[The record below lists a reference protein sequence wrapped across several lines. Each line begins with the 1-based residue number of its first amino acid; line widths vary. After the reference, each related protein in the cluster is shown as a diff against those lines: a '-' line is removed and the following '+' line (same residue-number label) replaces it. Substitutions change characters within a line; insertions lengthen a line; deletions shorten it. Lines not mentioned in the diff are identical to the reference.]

1 MPRAGIWVETMSRSF
16 WQREGSGGIHDEL
29 QRHVKRFALWLGV
42 FIVMAIVCLPGLWVV
57 LNAFR
62 SNVAILSNQS
72 PFVASNYTFDNFRS
86 MFGFGQMASLPIRQY
101 FLNSVIISCVS
112 TAAALGVGVLG
123 GYAFA
128 RFEFRRK
135 NFLFVL
141 LMLTRAIP
149 GIALSLPIFML
160 WAWTGLLDTRIGVII
175 VYLAM
180 NVPFTV
186 WLIDGFFREVP
197 VELSQAAQID
207 GCSRWQAFWKVELP
221 LARSGIASAGIFAF
235 LTSWN
240 EFAIATQLCRSP
252 DTKTLPVGLMDF
264 TAQFSVDWAGMCA
277 MAVVI
282 IVPAVVLTFIV
293 QKHLIAGLTL
303 GGVKG

>member
-1 MPRAGIWVETMSRSF
+1 MKNRSF
-16 WQREGSGGIHDEL
+16 DNASSSRRVQI
-29 QRHVKRFALWLGV
+29 KRIAIWCLV
-42 FIVMAIVCLPGLWVV
+42 FVVMAIVCLPGLWVV

-62 SNVAILSNQS
+62 PNIAILSNES
-72 PFVASNYTFDNFRS
+72 LFAAGGYTLDNFRS
-86 MFGFGQMASLPIRQY
+86 IFGFGHMAPVPIRQY
-101 FLNSVIISCVS
+101 FLNSVVISS
-112 TAAALGVGVLG
+112 TSTIGAVAVGLLG

-128 RFEFRRK
+128 RFEFRHK
-135 NFLFVL
+135 KSIFVA

-149 GIALSLPIFML
+149 GIALSLPIFII
-160 WAWTGLLDTRIGVII
+160 WAWTGLLDTRLGVIL

-180 NVPFTV
+180 NVPFTI
-186 WLIDGFFREVP
+186 WLTDGFFREVP
-197 VELSQAAQID
+197 QELAQAAQID
-207 GCSRWQAFWKVELP
+207 GCNRWQAFWRIELP
-221 LARSGIASAGIFAF
+221 LARSGVAAAGIFAF

-240 EFAIATQLCRSP
+240 EFALASQLCRSP

-264 TAQFSVDWAGMCA
+264 TAQFSIDWAGMCA

-282 IVPAVVLTFIV
+282 IVPAIVLTFIV

>member
-1 MPRAGIWVETMSRSF
+1 MSDIISKGAFARKS
-16 WQREGSGGIHDEL
+16 
-29 QRHVKRFALWLGV
+29 ALWFGV
-42 FIVMAIVCLPGLWVV
+42 FIVMAIICLPGLWVV

-72 PFVASNYTFDNFRS
+72 PLAASSYTLDNFRS
-86 MFGFGQMASLPIRQY
+86 MFGYGQMASLPIARY
-101 FLNSVIISCVS
+101 FVNSLIISGVS
-112 TAAALGVGVLG
+112 TVAALVVGVLG

-128 RFEFRRK
+128 RFDFRHK
-135 NFLFVL
+135 KLMFVV

-160 WAWTGLLDTRIGVII
+160 WAWTGLLDTRIGVIL

-197 VELSQAAQID
+197 IELSQAAQID
-207 GCSRWQAFWKVELP
+207 GCNRWQAFWRIELP
-221 LARSGIASAGIFAF
+221 LAKSGIASAGIFAF

-240 EFAIATQLCRSP
+240 EFALATQLCRSP

-277 MAVVI
+277 MAVI
-282 IVPAVVLTFIV
+282 IIIPAVVLTFIV

>member
-1 MPRAGIWVETMSRSF
+1 MGTTFNRASNRASTFDSLRAP
-16 WQREGSGGIHDEL
+16 
-29 QRHVKRFALWLGV
+29 VKRGALWLAV
-42 FIVMAIVCLPGLWVV
+42 FLVMAVICLPGLWVM

-72 PFVASNYTFDNFRS
+72 LLDSGSYTLDNFRNV
-86 MFGFGQMASLPIRQY
+86 FGFGGMASLPIRQY
-101 FLNSVIISCVS
+101 FVNSVVISLAS
-112 TAAALGVGVLG
+112 TIAAIVVGVAG

-128 RFEFRRK
+128 RFEFRHK
-135 NFLFVL
+135 KLLFVV

-160 WAWTGLLDTRIGVII
+160 WAWTGLLDTHIGVII

-197 VELSQAAQID
+197 AELAEAAQID
-207 GCSRWQAFWKVELP
+207 GCSRWQAFWHIELP
-221 LARSGIASAGIFAF
+221 LARSGVASAAIFAF

-240 EFAIATQLCRSP
+240 EFALASQLCRSP

-264 TAQFSVDWAGMCA
+264 TAQFTVDWAGMCS
-277 MAVVI
+277 MAVI
-282 IVPAVVLTFIV
+282 IIIPAIILTFIV

>member
-1 MPRAGIWVETMSRSF
+1 MGTTFNRASNRASTFDSLRAP
-16 WQREGSGGIHDEL
+16 
-29 QRHVKRFALWLGV
+29 VKRGALWLAV
-42 FIVMAIVCLPGLWVV
+42 FLVMAVICLPGLWVM

-72 PFVASNYTFDNFRS
+72 LLDTGSYTLDNFRNV
-86 MFGFGQMASLPIRQY
+86 FGFGGMASLPIRQY
-101 FLNSVIISCVS
+101 FVNSVVISLAS
-112 TAAALGVGVLG
+112 TIAAIVVGVAG

-128 RFEFRRK
+128 RFEFRHK
-135 NFLFVL
+135 KLLFVV

-160 WAWTGLLDTRIGVII
+160 WAWTGLLDTHIGVII

-197 VELSQAAQID
+197 AELAEAAQID
-207 GCSRWQAFWKVELP
+207 GCSRWQAFWHIELP
-221 LARSGIASAGIFAF
+221 LARSGVASAAIFAF

-240 EFAIATQLCRSP
+240 EFALASQLCRSP

-264 TAQFSVDWAGMCA
+264 TAQFTVDWAGMCT
-277 MAVVI
+277 MAVI
-282 IVPAVVLTFIV
+282 IIIPAIILTFIV

>member
-1 MPRAGIWVETMSRSF
+1 MTATSYRVTAFDSLRAP
-16 WQREGSGGIHDEL
+16 
-29 QRHVKRFALWLGV
+29 VKRVALWIAV
-42 FIVMAIVCLPGLWVV
+42 FLVMAVICLPGLWVV

-62 SNVAILSNQS
+62 PNVAILSNQPLLDAGS
-72 PFVASNYTFDNFRS
+72 YTLDNFRNL
-86 MFGFGQMASLPIRQY
+86 FGFGEMASLPIRQY
-101 FLNSVIISCVS
+101 FVNSVVISVAS
-112 TAAALGVGVLG
+112 TVAAIVVGVAG

-128 RFEFRRK
+128 RFEFRHK
-135 NFLFVL
+135 KLLFVV

-197 VELSQAAQID
+197 AELAEAAQID
-207 GCSRWQAFWKVELP
+207 GCSRWQAFWHIELP
-221 LARSGIASAGIFAF
+221 LARSGVASAAIFAF

-240 EFAIATQLCRSP
+240 EFALASQLCRSP

-264 TAQFSVDWAGMCA
+264 TAQFTVDWAGMCT
-277 MAVVI
+277 MAVI
-282 IVPAVVLTFIV
+282 IIIPAIILTFIV

>member
-1 MPRAGIWVETMSRSF
+1 MSTTLNHESTFDSLRAP
-16 WQREGSGGIHDEL
+16 L
-29 QRHVKRFALWLGV
+29 KRGALWLAV
-42 FIVMAIVCLPGLWVV
+42 FVVMAVICLPGLWVM

-62 SNVAILSNQS
+62 SNVAILSNQPLLDPGS
-72 PFVASNYTFDNFRS
+72 YTLDNFRNV
-86 MFGFGQMASLPIRQY
+86 FGFGEMASLPIRQY
-101 FLNSVIISCVS
+101 FVNSVVISLAS
-112 TAAALGVGVLG
+112 TIAAIVVGVAG

-128 RFEFRRK
+128 RFEFRHK
-135 NFLFVL
+135 KLLFVV

-149 GIALSLPIFML
+149 GIALSLPVFML
-160 WAWTGLLDTRIGVII
+160 WAWTGLLDTHIGVII

-197 VELSQAAQID
+197 AELAEAAQID
-207 GCSRWQAFWKVELP
+207 GCSRWQAFWHIELP
-221 LARSGIASAGIFAF
+221 LARSGVASAAIFAF

-240 EFAIATQLCRSP
+240 EFALASQLCRSP

-264 TAQFSVDWAGMCA
+264 TAQFTVDWAGMCT
-277 MAVVI
+277 MAVI
-282 IVPAVVLTFIV
+282 IIIPAIILTFIV

>member
-1 MPRAGIWVETMSRSF
+1 MSDMAFKGAFLRKSAMWF
-16 WQREGSGGIHDEL
+16 
-29 QRHVKRFALWLGV
+29 GV
-42 FIVMAIVCLPGLWVV
+42 FIVMAIICLPGLWVV

-72 PFVASNYTFDNFRS
+72 PLVGASYTLDNFKS
-86 MFGFGQMASLPIRQY
+86 MFGYGQMASLPISQY
-101 FLNSVIISCVS
+101 FLHSLIISCVS
-112 TAAALGVGVLG
+112 TVAALAIGVLG

-128 RFEFRRK
+128 RFEFRHK
-135 NFLFVL
+135 KVMFVA

-160 WAWTGLLDTRIGVII
+160 WAWTGLLDTRIGVIL

-197 VELSQAAQID
+197 IELSQAAQID
-207 GCSRWQAFWKVELP
+207 GCNRWQAFWRIELP
-221 LARSGIASAGIFAF
+221 LAKSGIASAGIFAF

-240 EFAIATQLCRSP
+240 EFALATQLCRSP

-277 MAVVI
+277 MAVI
-282 IVPAVVLTFIV
+282 IIIPAIVLTFIV

>member
-1 MPRAGIWVETMSRSF
+1 M
-16 WQREGSGGIHDEL
+16 
-29 QRHVKRFALWLGV
+29 KRIALWFGV
-42 FIVMAIVCLPGLWVV
+42 FVAMAVICLPGLWVV

-62 SNVAILSNQS
+62 TNVAILSNQS
-72 PFVASNYTFDNFRS
+72 PFSAGGYTLDNFRG
-86 MFGFGQMASLPIRQY
+86 MFGYGGMASLPIAKY
-101 FLNSVIISCVS
+101 FVNSLIISSVS
-112 TAAALGVGVLG
+112 TAAALVVGVLG

-135 NFLFVL
+135 NLLFVL

-160 WAWTGLLDTRIGVII
+160 WAWTGLLDTRLGVIV

-197 VELSQAAQID
+197 IELSQAALID
-207 GCSRWQAFWKVELP
+207 GCTRWQAFWRVELP

-240 EFAIATQLCRSP
+240 EFALATQLCRSP
-252 DTKTLPVGLMDF
+252 ETKTLPVGLMDY

-282 IVPAVVLTFIV
+282 IVPAIVLTFIA

>member
-1 MPRAGIWVETMSRSF
+1 
-16 WQREGSGGIHDEL
+16 
-29 QRHVKRFALWLGV
+29 
-42 FIVMAIVCLPGLWVV
+42 MAIVCLPGLWVV

-72 PFVASNYTFDNFRS
+72 PFVASSYTLDNFLS
-86 MFGFGQMASLPIRQY
+86 MLGFGQMASLPIRQY

-112 TAAALGVGVLG
+112 TAAALVVGVMG

-128 RFEFRRK
+128 RFEFRHK
-135 NFLFVL
+135 NLLFVL

-197 VELSQAAQID
+197 VELSQAALID
-207 GCSRWQAFWKVELP
+207 GCNRWQAFWKIELP

-240 EFAIATQLCRSP
+240 EFALATQLCRSP

-264 TAQFSVDWAGMCA
+264 TAQFTVDWAGMCA

-282 IVPAVVLTFIV
+282 IVPAIILTFIV

>member
-1 MPRAGIWVETMSRSF
+1 V
-16 WQREGSGGIHDEL
+16 
-29 QRHVKRFALWLGV
+29 
-42 FIVMAIVCLPGLWVV
+42 
-57 LNAFR
+57 
-62 SNVAILSNQS
+62 
-72 PFVASNYTFDNFRS
+72 
-86 MFGFGQMASLPIRQY
+86 FGFGGMASLPIRQY
-101 FLNSVIISCVS
+101 FVNSVVISLAS
-112 TAAALGVGVLG
+112 TVAAIVVGVAG

-128 RFEFRRK
+128 RFEFRHK
-135 NFLFVL
+135 KLLFVV

-160 WAWTGLLDTRIGVII
+160 WAWTGLLDTHIGVIL

-197 VELSQAAQID
+197 AELAEAAQID
-207 GCSRWQAFWKVELP
+207 GCSRWQAFWHIELP
-221 LARSGIASAGIFAF
+221 LARSGVASAAIFAF

-240 EFAIATQLCRSP
+240 EFALASQLCRSP

-264 TAQFSVDWAGMCA
+264 TAQFTVDWAGMCT

-282 IVPAVVLTFIV
+282 IIPAIILTFIV

>member
-1 MPRAGIWVETMSRSF
+1 MSTTLEPTPGFSSFRAPLR
-16 WQREGSGGIHDEL
+16 RA
-29 QRHVKRFALWLGV
+29 ALWFAV
-42 FIVMAIVCLPGLWVV
+42 FIVMAVICLPGLWVV

-62 SNVAILSNQS
+62 SNVAILSNQPIS
-72 PFVASNYTFDNFRS
+72 DASSYT
-86 MFGFGQMASLPIRQY
+86 SLPIRQY
-101 FLNSVIISCVS
+101 FVNSVVISLAS
-112 TAAALGVGVLG
+112 TFAAIVVGVLG

-128 RFEFRRK
+128 RFEFRHK
-135 NFLFVL
+135 KTLFVVL
-141 LMLTRAIP
+141 ILTRAIP

-197 VELSQAAQID
+197 AELAEAAQID
-207 GCSRWQAFWKVELP
+207 GCSRWQAFWHIELP
-221 LARSGIASAGIFAF
+221 LARSGVASAAIFAF

-240 EFAIATQLCRSP
+240 EFALASQLCRSP

-264 TAQFSVDWAGMCA
+264 TAQFTVDWAGMCA
-277 MAVVI
+277 MAVI
-282 IVPAVVLTFIV
+282 IIIPAIVLTFIV

>member
-1 MPRAGIWVETMSRSF
+1 
-16 WQREGSGGIHDEL
+16 
-29 QRHVKRFALWLGV
+29 
-42 FIVMAIVCLPGLWVV
+42 
-57 LNAFR
+57 
-62 SNVAILSNQS
+62 
-72 PFVASNYTFDNFRS
+72 
-86 MFGFGQMASLPIRQY
+86 MFGYGQMASLPISQY
-101 FLNSVIISCVS
+101 FVNSLIISCVS
-112 TAAALGVGVLG
+112 TIAAVAVGVLG

-128 RFEFRRK
+128 RFEFRHK
-135 NFLFVL
+135 KVMFVA

-160 WAWTGLLDTRIGVII
+160 WAWTGLLDTRIGVIL

-197 VELSQAAQID
+197 IELSQAAQID
-207 GCSRWQAFWKVELP
+207 GCNRWQAFWRIELP
-221 LARSGIASAGIFAF
+221 LAKSGIASAGIFAF

-240 EFAIATQLCRSP
+240 EFALATQLCRSP

-277 MAVVI
+277 MAVI
-282 IVPAVVLTFIV
+282 IIIPAIVLTFIV

>member
-1 MPRAGIWVETMSRSF
+1 MGTTFNRASDRASTFDSLRAP
-16 WQREGSGGIHDEL
+16 
-29 QRHVKRFALWLGV
+29 VKRGALWLAV
-42 FIVMAIVCLPGLWVV
+42 FLVMSVICLPGLWVM

-72 PFVASNYTFDNFRS
+72 LLDTGSYTLDNFRNV
-86 MFGFGQMASLPIRQY
+86 FGFGGMASLPIRQY
-101 FLNSVIISCVS
+101 FVNSMVISLAS
-112 TAAALGVGVLG
+112 TIAAIVVGVAG

-128 RFEFRRK
+128 RFEFRHK
-135 NFLFVL
+135 KLLFVV

-160 WAWTGLLDTRIGVII
+160 WAWTGLLDTHIGVII

-197 VELSQAAQID
+197 AELAEAAQID
-207 GCSRWQAFWKVELP
+207 GCSRWQAFWHIELP
-221 LARSGIASAGIFAF
+221 LARSGVASAAIFAF

-240 EFAIATQLCRSP
+240 EFALASQLCRSP

-264 TAQFSVDWAGMCA
+264 TAQFTVDWAGMCT
-277 MAVVI
+277 MAVI
-282 IVPAVVLTFIV
+282 IIIPAIILTFIV

>member
-1 MPRAGIWVETMSRSF
+1 MSHLSAAPLERSDPIDPAPREPQNRRALLNRI
-16 WQREGSGGIHDEL
+16 
-29 QRHVKRFALWLGV
+29 ALWSGV
-42 FIVMAIVCLPGLWVV
+42 FLVMAVICLPGLWVV

-72 PFVASNYTFDNFRS
+72 PFAAGSYTLDNFRA

-101 FLNSVIISCVS
+101 FINSVIISCAS
-112 TAAALGVGVLG
+112 TAAALVVGVLG

-128 RFEFRRK
+128 RFDFRHK
-135 NFLFVL
+135 NLFFVL

-160 WAWTGLLDTRIGVII
+160 WAWTGLLDTRLGVII

-197 VELSQAAQID
+197 IELSQAALID
-207 GCSRWQAFWKVELP
+207 GCNRWQAFWRIELP

-240 EFAIATQLCRSP
+240 EFALATQLCRSP

-277 MAVVI
+277 MAVI
-282 IVPAVVLTFIV
+282 IIIPAIILTFIV

>member
-1 MPRAGIWVETMSRSF
+1 MPSATLEYVSRADSLRAP
-16 WQREGSGGIHDEL
+16 L
-29 QRHVKRFALWLGV
+29 KRAALWFAV
-42 FIVMAIVCLPGLWVV
+42 FVVMAVICLPGLWVV

-62 SNVAILSNQS
+62 SNVAIVSNQPLFDGS
-72 PFVASNYTFDNFRS
+72 SYTLDNFRN
-86 MFGFGQMASLPIRQY
+86 MFGFGEMASLPIRQY
-101 FLNSVIISCVS
+101 FLNSVVISLAS
-112 TAAALGVGVLG
+112 TGAAIVVGVLG

-128 RFEFRRK
+128 RFEFRHK
-135 NFLFVL
+135 KLLFVG

-160 WAWTGLLDTRIGVII
+160 WAWTGLLDTRIGVVI

-197 VELSQAAQID
+197 AELAEAAQID
-207 GCSRWQAFWKVELP
+207 GCSRWQAFWHIELP
-221 LARSGIASAGIFAF
+221 LARSGVASAAIFAF

-240 EFAIATQLCRSP
+240 EFALASQLCRSP

-264 TAQFSVDWAGMCA
+264 TAQFTVDWAGMCA
-277 MAVVI
+277 MAVI
-282 IVPAVVLTFIV
+282 IIIPAIVLTFIV

>member
-1 MPRAGIWVETMSRSF
+1 VRENTWGLPDIMSDMAIKGVFVRKSAIWF
-16 WQREGSGGIHDEL
+16 
-29 QRHVKRFALWLGV
+29 GV
-42 FIVMAIVCLPGLWVV
+42 FIVMSIICLPGLWVV

-72 PFVASNYTFDNFRS
+72 PLVGSSYTLDNFKS
-86 MFGFGQMASLPIRQY
+86 MFGYGQMASLPISQY
-101 FLNSVIISCVS
+101 FVNSLIISCVS
-112 TAAALGVGVLG
+112 TIAAVAVGVLG

-128 RFEFRRK
+128 RFEFRHK
-135 NFLFVL
+135 KVMFVA

-160 WAWTGLLDTRIGVII
+160 WAWTGLLDTRIGVIL

-180 NVPFTV
+180 NVLFTV

-197 VELSQAAQID
+197 IELSQAAQID
-207 GCSRWQAFWKVELP
+207 GCNRWQAFWRIELP
-221 LARSGIASAGIFAF
+221 LAKSGIASAGIFAF

-240 EFAIATQLCRSP
+240 EFALATQLCRSP

-277 MAVVI
+277 MAVI
-282 IVPAVVLTFIV
+282 IIIPAIVLTFIV

>member
-1 MPRAGIWVETMSRSF
+1 MNEPQAAQPLLLASAPFPWSAAA
-16 WQREGSGGIHDEL
+16 
-29 QRHVKRFALWLGV
+29 KRCALWLGV
-42 FIVMAIVCLPGLWVV
+42 FVVMSVICLPGLWVV

-62 SNVAILSNQS
+62 PNVAILSNES
-72 PFVASNYTFDNFRS
+72 PFVAGSYTLDNFRA
-86 MFGFGQMASLPIRQY
+86 MFGFGAMASLPIAKY
-101 FLNSVIISCVS
+101 FMNSLIISSVS
-112 TAAALGVGVLG
+112 TAAALVIGVLG

-135 NFLFVL
+135 NVLFVL

-160 WAWTGLLDTRIGVII
+160 WAWTGLLDTRLGVIV

-197 VELSQAAQID
+197 IELSQAALID
-207 GCSRWQAFWKVELP
+207 GCTRWQAFWRVELP
-221 LARSGIASAGIFAF
+221 LARSGIASAGIFSF

-240 EFAIATQLCRSP
+240 EFALATQLCRSP
-252 DTKTLPVGLMDF
+252 ETKTLPVGLMDY

-282 IVPAVVLTFIV
+282 IVPAIVLTFIV

>member
-1 MPRAGIWVETMSRSF
+1 MGTTFNRGSNRASTFDSLRAPM
-16 WQREGSGGIHDEL
+16 
-29 QRHVKRFALWLGV
+29 KRGALWLAV
-42 FIVMAIVCLPGLWVV
+42 FLVMAVICLPGLWVM

-72 PFVASNYTFDNFRS
+72 LLDSGSYTLDNFRNV
-86 MFGFGQMASLPIRQY
+86 FGFGGMASLPIRQY
-101 FLNSVIISCVS
+101 FVNSVVISLAS
-112 TAAALGVGVLG
+112 TIAAIVVGVAG

-128 RFEFRRK
+128 RFEFRHK
-135 NFLFVL
+135 KLLFVV

-160 WAWTGLLDTRIGVII
+160 WAWTGLLDTHIGVII

-197 VELSQAAQID
+197 AELAEAAQID
-207 GCSRWQAFWKVELP
+207 GCSRWQAFWHIELP
-221 LARSGIASAGIFAF
+221 LARSGVASAAIFAF

-240 EFAIATQLCRSP
+240 EFALASQLCRSP

-264 TAQFSVDWAGMCA
+264 TAQFTVDWAGMCS
-277 MAVVI
+277 MAVI
-282 IVPAVVLTFIV
+282 IIIPAIILTFIV

>member
-1 MPRAGIWVETMSRSF
+1 MNNRYADDRLP
-16 WQREGSGGIHDEL
+16 GGRGPLGRIAI
-29 QRHVKRFALWLGV
+29 RFLV
-42 FIVMAIVCLPGLWVV
+42 FVVMAIICLPGLWVV

-62 SNVAILSNQS
+62 PNVAILSNES
-72 PFVASNYTFDNFRS
+72 LFAAGGYTLDNFRS

-101 FLNSVIISCVS
+101 FANSVIISCVS
-112 TAAALGVGVLG
+112 TVGAIVFGVLG

-135 NFLFVL
+135 QSVFVA

-149 GIALSLPIFML
+149 GIALSLPIFIL
-160 WAWTGLLDTRIGVII
+160 WAWTGLLDTKIGVIV

-197 VELSQAAQID
+197 PELAEAAQID
-207 GCSRWQAFWKVELP
+207 GCNRWQAFWRIELP
-221 LARSGIASAGIFAF
+221 LARSGVASAGIFAF

-240 EFAIATQLCRSP
+240 EFALASQLCRSP

-264 TAQFSVDWAGMCA
+264 TAQFSIDWAGMCA

-282 IVPAVVLTFIV
+282 IVPAIVLTFIV

>member
-1 MPRAGIWVETMSRSF
+1 M
-16 WQREGSGGIHDEL
+16 
-29 QRHVKRFALWLGV
+29 KRGALWLAV
-42 FIVMAIVCLPGLWVV
+42 FLVMSVICLPGLWVM

-72 PFVASNYTFDNFRS
+72 LLDTGSYTLDNFRNV
-86 MFGFGQMASLPIRQY
+86 FGFGGMASLPIRQY
-101 FLNSVIISCVS
+101 FVNSMVISLAS
-112 TAAALGVGVLG
+112 TIAAIVVGVAG

-128 RFEFRRK
+128 RFEFRHK
-135 NFLFVL
+135 KLLFVV

-160 WAWTGLLDTRIGVII
+160 WAWTGLLDTHIGVII

-197 VELSQAAQID
+197 AELAEAAQID
-207 GCSRWQAFWKVELP
+207 GCSRWQAFWHIELP
-221 LARSGIASAGIFAF
+221 LARSGVASAAIFAF

-240 EFAIATQLCRSP
+240 EFAMASQLCRSP

-264 TAQFSVDWAGMCA
+264 TAQFTVDWAGMCT
-277 MAVVI
+277 MAVI
-282 IVPAVVLTFIV
+282 IIIPAIILTFIV

>member
-1 MPRAGIWVETMSRSF
+1 MGTTFNRASNRASTFDSLRAP
-16 WQREGSGGIHDEL
+16 
-29 QRHVKRFALWLGV
+29 VKRGALWLAV
-42 FIVMAIVCLPGLWVV
+42 FLVMAVICLPGLWVM

-72 PFVASNYTFDNFRS
+72 LLDSGSYTLDNFRNV
-86 MFGFGQMASLPIRQY
+86 FGFGGMASLPIRQY
-101 FLNSVIISCVS
+101 FVNSVVISLAS
-112 TAAALGVGVLG
+112 TIAAIVVGVAG

-128 RFEFRRK
+128 RFEFRHK
-135 NFLFVL
+135 KLLFVV

-160 WAWTGLLDTRIGVII
+160 WAWTGLLDTHIGVII

-197 VELSQAAQID
+197 AELAEAAQID
-207 GCSRWQAFWKVELP
+207 GCSRWQAFWHIELP
-221 LARSGIASAGIFAF
+221 LARSGVASAAIFAF

-240 EFAIATQLCRSP
+240 EFALASQLCRSP

-264 TAQFSVDWAGMCA
+264 TAQFTVDWAGMCT
-277 MAVVI
+277 MAVI
-282 IVPAVVLTFIV
+282 IIIPAIILTFIV

>member
-1 MPRAGIWVETMSRSF
+1 M
-16 WQREGSGGIHDEL
+16 
-29 QRHVKRFALWLGV
+29 KRCALWVGV
-42 FIVMAIVCLPGLWVV
+42 FAVMCVICLPGLWVV

-62 SNVAILSNQS
+62 PNVAILSNES
-72 PFVASNYTFDNFRS
+72 PFVASSYTLDNFRA
-86 MFGFGQMASLPIRQY
+86 MFGFGAMASLPIAKY
-101 FLNSVIISCVS
+101 FVNSLIISSVS
-112 TAAALGVGVLG
+112 TAAALVIGVLG

-135 NFLFVL
+135 NVLFVL

-160 WAWTGLLDTRIGVII
+160 WAWTGLLDTRLGVIV

-197 VELSQAAQID
+197 IELSQAALID
-207 GCSRWQAFWKVELP
+207 GCTRWQAFWRVELP
-221 LARSGIASAGIFAF
+221 LARSGIASAGIFSF

-240 EFAIATQLCRSP
+240 EFALATQLCRSP
-252 DTKTLPVGLMDF
+252 ETKTLPVGLMDY

-282 IVPAVVLTFIV
+282 IVPAIVLTFIV

>member
-1 MPRAGIWVETMSRSF
+1 MGTTFNRASTFDSLRAP
-16 WQREGSGGIHDEL
+16 
-29 QRHVKRFALWLGV
+29 VKRGALWLAV
-42 FIVMAIVCLPGLWVV
+42 FLVMAVICLPGLWVM

-62 SNVAILSNQS
+62 SNVAILSNQPLLDAGS
-72 PFVASNYTFDNFRS
+72 YTLDNFRNV
-86 MFGFGQMASLPIRQY
+86 FGFGGMASLPIRQY
-101 FLNSVIISCVS
+101 FVNSVVISLAS
-112 TAAALGVGVLG
+112 TIAAIVVGVAG

-128 RFEFRRK
+128 RFEFRHK
-135 NFLFVL
+135 KLLFVA

-160 WAWTGLLDTRIGVII
+160 WAWTGLLDTHIGVII

-197 VELSQAAQID
+197 AELAEAAQID
-207 GCSRWQAFWKVELP
+207 GCSRWQAFWHIELP
-221 LARSGIASAGIFAF
+221 LARSGVASAAIFAF

-240 EFAIATQLCRSP
+240 EFALASQLCRSP

-264 TAQFSVDWAGMCA
+264 TAQFTVDWAGMCT

-282 IVPAVVLTFIV
+282 IIPAIILTFIV

>member
-1 MPRAGIWVETMSRSF
+1 MDAISVNVSANLPLKALARRG
-16 WQREGSGGIHDEL
+16 
-29 QRHVKRFALWLGV
+29 ALWCAV
-42 FIVMAIVCLPGLWVV
+42 FVVMVIICLPGLWVA

-62 SNVAILSNQS
+62 SNVAILSNQPLFAAGS
-72 PFVASNYTFDNFRS
+72 YTLDNFRN

-101 FLNSVIISCVS
+101 FVNSLVISCVS
-112 TAAALGVGVLG
+112 TLAAVVVGVVG

-128 RFEFRRK
+128 RFEFQRK
-135 NFLFVL
+135 NFFFVS

-160 WAWTGLLDTRIGVII
+160 WSWTGLLDTRIGVII

-207 GCSRWQAFWKVELP
+207 GCSRWQAFWHIELP
-221 LARSGIASAGIFAF
+221 LARSGVASAAIFAF

-240 EFAIATQLCRSP
+240 EFALASQLCRSP

-264 TAQFSVDWAGMCA
+264 TAQFTVDWAGMCA
-277 MAVVI
+277 MAVI
-282 IVPAVVLTFIV
+282 IIIPAVVLTFIV

>member
-1 MPRAGIWVETMSRSF
+1 MGTTFNRASNRASTFDSLRAP
-16 WQREGSGGIHDEL
+16 
-29 QRHVKRFALWLGV
+29 VKRGALWLAV
-42 FIVMAIVCLPGLWVV
+42 FLVMAVICLPGLWVM

-72 PFVASNYTFDNFRS
+72 LLDTGSYTLDNFRNV
-86 MFGFGQMASLPIRQY
+86 FGFGGMASLPIRQY
-101 FLNSVIISCVS
+101 FVNSMVISLAS
-112 TAAALGVGVLG
+112 TIAAIVVGVAG

-128 RFEFRRK
+128 RFEFRHK
-135 NFLFVL
+135 KLLFVV

-160 WAWTGLLDTRIGVII
+160 WAWTGLLDTHIGVII

-197 VELSQAAQID
+197 AELAEAAQID
-207 GCSRWQAFWKVELP
+207 GCSRWQAFWHIELP
-221 LARSGIASAGIFAF
+221 LARSGVASAAIFAF

-240 EFAIATQLCRSP
+240 EFALASQLCRSP

-264 TAQFSVDWAGMCA
+264 TAQFTVDWAGMCT
-277 MAVVI
+277 MAVI
-282 IVPAVVLTFIV
+282 IIIPAIILTFIV

>member
-1 MPRAGIWVETMSRSF
+1 MSDMAFKGAFLRKSAIWF
-16 WQREGSGGIHDEL
+16 
-29 QRHVKRFALWLGV
+29 GV
-42 FIVMAIVCLPGLWVV
+42 FIVMAIICLPGLWVV

-72 PFVASNYTFDNFRS
+72 PLVGASYTLDNFKG
-86 MFGFGQMASLPIRQY
+86 MFGFGTMASWPISQY
-101 FLNSVIISCVS
+101 FGNSLIISCVS
-112 TAAALGVGVLG
+112 TIAALAVGVLG

-128 RFEFRRK
+128 RFEFRHK
-135 NFLFVL
+135 KVMFVA

-160 WAWTGLLDTRIGVII
+160 WAWTGLLDTRIGVIL

-197 VELSQAAQID
+197 IELSQAAQID
-207 GCSRWQAFWKVELP
+207 GCNRWQAFWRIELP
-221 LARSGIASAGIFAF
+221 LAKSGIASAGIFAF

-240 EFAIATQLCRSP
+240 EFALATQLCRSP
-252 DTKTLPVGLMDF
+252 DTKTVPVGWMDC
-264 TAQFSVDWAGMCA
+264 TSQFSVDWAGMCA
-277 MAVVI
+277 M
-282 IVPAVVLTFIV
+282 VVLFIIPAIVFRFIV

>member
-1 MPRAGIWVETMSRSF
+1 
-16 WQREGSGGIHDEL
+16 
-29 QRHVKRFALWLGV
+29 
-42 FIVMAIVCLPGLWVV
+42 LPGLWVV

-72 PFVASNYTFDNFRS
+72 PLVGASYTLDNFKS
-86 MFGFGQMASLPIRQY
+86 MFGYGQMASLPISQY
-101 FLNSVIISCVS
+101 FLNSLIISCVS
-112 TAAALGVGVLG
+112 TVAALAIGVLG

-128 RFEFRRK
+128 RFDFRHK
-135 NFLFVL
+135 KVMFVA

-160 WAWTGLLDTRIGVII
+160 WAWTGLLDTRIGVIL

-197 VELSQAAQID
+197 IELSQAAQID
-207 GCSRWQAFWKVELP
+207 GCNRWQAFWRIELP
-221 LARSGIASAGIFAF
+221 LAKSGIASAGIFAF

-240 EFAIATQLCRSP
+240 EFALATQLCRSP

-277 MAVVI
+277 MAVI
-282 IVPAVVLTFIV
+282 IIIPAIVLTFIV

>member
-1 MPRAGIWVETMSRSF
+1 MNKPQAAQPLLPASTPFRWSAA
-16 WQREGSGGIHDEL
+16 
-29 QRHVKRFALWLGV
+29 VKRCALWLGV
-42 FIVMAIVCLPGLWVV
+42 FIVMSVICLPGLWVV

-62 SNVAILSNQS
+62 PNVAILSNES
-72 PFVASNYTFDNFRS
+72 PFAAGSYTLDNFRA
-86 MFGFGQMASLPIRQY
+86 MFGFGAMASLPIAKY
-101 FLNSVIISCVS
+101 FVNSLIISSAS
-112 TAAALGVGVLG
+112 TVAALVIGVLG

-135 NFLFVL
+135 NVLFVA

-160 WAWTGLLDTRIGVII
+160 WAWTGLLDTRLGVIV

-197 VELSQAAQID
+197 IELSQAALID
-207 GCSRWQAFWKVELP
+207 GCTRWQAFWRVELP
-221 LARSGIASAGIFAF
+221 LARSGIASAGIFSF

-240 EFAIATQLCRSP
+240 EFALATQLCRSP
-252 DTKTLPVGLMDF
+252 ETKTLPVGLMDY

-282 IVPAVVLTFIV
+282 IVPAIVLTFIV

>member
-1 MPRAGIWVETMSRSF
+1 MRTTFNRASNRASTFDSLRAP
-16 WQREGSGGIHDEL
+16 
-29 QRHVKRFALWLGV
+29 VKRGALWLAV
-42 FIVMAIVCLPGLWVV
+42 FLVMAVICLPGLWVM

-62 SNVAILSNQS
+62 SNVAILSNQPLLDAGS
-72 PFVASNYTFDNFRS
+72 YTLDNFRNV
-86 MFGFGQMASLPIRQY
+86 FGFGGMASLPIRQY
-101 FLNSVIISCVS
+101 FVNSVVISLAS
-112 TAAALGVGVLG
+112 TIAAIVVGVAG

-128 RFEFRRK
+128 RFEFRHK
-135 NFLFVL
+135 KLLFVV

-160 WAWTGLLDTRIGVII
+160 WAWTGLLDTHIGVII

-197 VELSQAAQID
+197 AELAEAAQID
-207 GCSRWQAFWKVELP
+207 GCSRWQAFWHIELP
-221 LARSGIASAGIFAF
+221 LARSGVASAAIFAF

-240 EFAIATQLCRSP
+240 EFALASQLCRSP

-264 TAQFSVDWAGMCA
+264 TAQFTVDWAGMCT
-277 MAVVI
+277 MAVI
-282 IVPAVVLTFIV
+282 IIIPAIILTFIV

>member
-1 MPRAGIWVETMSRSF
+1 MKMSENLNAKAYAKRA
-16 WQREGSGGIHDEL
+16 
-29 QRHVKRFALWLGV
+29 ALWVAV
-42 FIVMAIVCLPGLWVV
+42 FVVMAIICLPGLWVV

-62 SNVAILSNQS
+62 SNIAILSNQS
-72 PFVASNYTFDNFRS
+72 PFVASSYTLDNFRS
-86 MFGFGQMASLPIRQY
+86 MFGFAQMASLPVRQY
-101 FLNSVIISCVS
+101 FVNSLIISLAS
-112 TAAALGVGVLG
+112 TIAALVVGVLG

-128 RFEFRRK
+128 RFEFRYK
-135 NFLFVL
+135 NVYFVT
-141 LMLTRAIP
+141 LMLTRAVP

-180 NVPFTV
+180 NVPFTI

-197 VELSQAAQID
+197 IELSQAAQID
-207 GCSRWQAFWKVELP
+207 GCNRWQAFWKIELP
-221 LARSGIASAGIFAF
+221 LAKSGVASAGIFAF

-240 EFAIATQLCRSP
+240 EFALATQLCRSP

-277 MAVVI
+277 LAVII
-282 IVPAVVLTFIV
+282 IVPAIVLTFIV